1 MWRTLLF
8 LATAAVPAVAAQEA
22 ADPRSSPTSDDVV
35 EEVLVLGEIPGPPI
49 WKVAKDDHA
58 LWILGYPEWVPA
70 GLPWRSELVEHV
82 LADST
87 EYLSYLGWVVTVDPL
102 NVLKRARVLRQFRRM
117 RQIPDRGTL
126 NDLLPEDLY
135 ELFLQTQLLYAPK
148 RDDLG
153 RLRPSE
159 AAKEL
164 FDSAA
169 RSAGLER
176 GSRTIRRAI
185 QKRARKHGLKE
196 VTAVIS
202 QRVEDSD
209 LLDAMAET
217 SAGAEQ
223 TCLQVRL
230 QTLDDRLEGLTRLAE
245 AWAGGDLASIRA
257 HPGDRATEVCSRRR
271 LSSRPEVWIEI
282 ESRIWALWH
291 DNVDRALSNNAATF
305 AILPLEDLL
314 RGDGPLSRLRQRGYE
329 VRVL

>member
-1 MWRTLLF
+1 
-8 LATAAVPAVAAQEA
+8 
-22 ADPRSSPTSDDVV
+22 
-35 EEVLVLGEIPGPPI
+35 
-49 WKVAKDDHA
+49 
-58 LWILGYPEWVPA
+58 
-70 GLPWRSELVEHV
+70 
-82 LADST
+82 
-87 EYLSYLGWVVTVDPL
+87 
-102 NVLKRARVLRQFRRM
+102 M

-135 ELFLQTQLLYAPK
+135 ELFLETQLRYAPK

-169 RSAGLER
+169 RSASLER
-176 GSRTIRRAI
+176 GSRTIHRAI

-202 QRVEDSD
+202 ERVEDSD
-209 LLDAMAET
+209 LLDSISMAET

-223 TCLQVRL
+223 TCLQVHL
-230 QTLDDRLEGLTRLAE
+230 QTLDARLEGLTRLAE
-245 AWAGGDLASIRA
+245 AWAEGDLASIRA
-257 HPGDRATEVCSRRR
+257 HPGDPATEVCSLRR

-282 ESRIWALWH
+282 ESRAWALWH
-291 DNVDRALSNNAATF
+291 DNADRALTDNATTF
-305 AILPLEDLL
+305 AILPLADLL

>member
-1 MWRTLLF
+1 MWKTLLF
-8 LATAAVPAVAAQEA
+8 LATAAVPAVAAQEE
-22 ADPRSSPTSDDVV
+22 ADPRSSPSSDHVV

-58 LWILGYPEWVPA
+58 LWILGYPKWVPA
-70 GLPWRSELVEHV
+70 DLSWRSELVEHV
-82 LADST
+82 LADSS
-87 EYLSYLGWVVTVDPL
+87 EYLTSVGASITGNPL
-102 NVLKRARVLRQFRRM
+102 NVLKVARVLRQFRRM

-169 RSAGLER
+169 RSASLER
-176 GSRTIRRAI
+176 GSRTIHRAI
-185 QKRARKHGLKE
+185 HKRARKHGLKE

-209 LLDAMAET
+209 LLDSMAEM

-223 TCLQVRL
+223 TCLKVRL
-230 QTLDDRLEGLTRLAE
+230 QGLDARLEGLRRRAA
-245 AWAGGDLASIRA
+245 AWAEGDLASVRA
-257 HPGDRATEVCSRRR
+257 HPGDLATEVCNPRR
-271 LSSRPEVWIEI
+271 LASRPEVWIEM
-282 ESRIWALWH
+282 ESRSWALWH
-291 DNVDRALSNNAATF
+291 DNAERALRNNAATF
-305 AILPLEDLL
+305 AILPLTDLL
-314 RGDGPLSRLRQRGYE
+314 RGDGPLSRLRERGYE